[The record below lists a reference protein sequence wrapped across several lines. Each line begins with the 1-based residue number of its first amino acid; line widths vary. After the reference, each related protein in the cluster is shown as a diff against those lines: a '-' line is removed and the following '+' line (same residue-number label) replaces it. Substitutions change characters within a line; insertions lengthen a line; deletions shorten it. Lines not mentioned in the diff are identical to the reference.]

1 MNSNNDPVHTFLLE
15 AHNICVQ
22 AQFIVDSLPNA
33 ELPAVERSSHQLGA
47 VRQIVTVLED
57 LFVHRGPSASHSR
70 LYTGRPG
77 CPSYV
82 LDLPR
87 ARLLHDLGN
96 SYEQIAQALGVDRK
110 TLYWQLEKAG
120 IPRARRSFT
129 AISDEALDE
138 VVSEIS
144 LAHPFVGSVIV
155 SGHLESRGIHLP
167 RLRVQDSLRRVDEID
182 VLVRWAGIIKGRVYK
197 VRVSNALWHHDG
209 NEKLRPWG
217 FYVHGCRKM
226 TVANLFQAAVA
237 VFGWPRR
244 MRGDFGTEN
253 NEVERLMILYWGM
266 LHRAYLRGRSRHN
279 VRIERLWRDVRKDAL
294 ETFRQ
299 IFDYLE
305 KNDLLDMENPIHST
319 CLFLVFQR
327 RIQAALDRAR
337 DAWNHHRMRT
347 QHDKTPIAIYE
358 LSRTAAITQDG
369 TASAPGK
376 GNSPRDF
383 LSKPENSRG
392 DARRRVQ
399 RAAPLFA
406 TFPQAA
412 VSRVSGMLWS
422 RTKVMENSKVAQLTD
437 LEWDF

>member
-1 MNSNNDPVHTFLLE
+1 MSTNFFPLDD
-15 AHNICVQ
+15 
-22 AQFIVDSLPNA
+22 FITNPPP
-33 ELPAVERSSHQLGA
+33 PA
-47 VRQIVTVLED
+47 
-57 LFVHRGPSASHSR
+57 SASHSR
-70 LYTGRPG
+70 LRTGRPG
-77 CPSYV
+77 RPSYV

-87 ARLLHDLGN
+87 ARLLYDLGN

-110 TLYWQLEKAG
+110 TLYRQLEKAG

-144 LAHPFVGSVIV
+144 LAHPFIGSVIV

-167 RLRVQDSLRRVDEID
+167 RLRVQDSLRRVDEIG
-182 VLVRWAGIIKGRVYK
+182 VLVRWAGIIKRRVYK
-197 VRVSNALWHHDG
+197 VRGSNALWHHDG

-217 FYVHGCRKM
+217 FYVHGCVDGHSRLIIYLACCSNKRKM

-237 VFGWPRR
+237 VFGWPSR

-253 NEVERLMILYWGM
+253 NEVERLMILYWGI

-279 VRIERLWRDVRKDAL
+279 DAL

-358 LSRTAAITQDG
+358 LSRTAAITRGYWTGDPG
-369 TASAPGK
+369 DDLNIASDPLYGF
-376 GNSPRDF
+376 D
-383 LSKPENSRG
+383 G
-392 DARRRVQ
+392 DATLPPANPDEPVERTEQ
-399 RAAPLFA
+399 PTGTEAERAGGILVNGDEDL
-406 TFPQAA
+406 TAA
-412 VSRVSGMLWS
+412 AELLGDFDCDRDDGNWGIEVYCEAVIIM
-422 RTKVMENSKVAQLTD
+422 TSKLGFSA
-437 LEWDF
+437 